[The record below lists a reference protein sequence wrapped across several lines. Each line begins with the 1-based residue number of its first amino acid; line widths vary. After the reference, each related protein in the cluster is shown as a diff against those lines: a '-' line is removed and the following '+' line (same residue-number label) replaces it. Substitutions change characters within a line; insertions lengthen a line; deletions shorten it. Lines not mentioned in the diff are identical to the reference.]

1 MMPDGSVS
9 GTGARGV
16 LLKVPRLTRSSVLD
30 AALLPMT
37 LCVVVGVWEAA
48 VRWLHPASCIVP
60 SPGSVFDALAD
71 MLASGLLASNFLVTF
86 IEAFAGFIA
95 SVVFAVALGILVG
108 EFRTFEKIVY
118 PYLAALQAMPKV
130 ALAPLIVIW
139 FGFGFDS
146 KVILAALI
154 AFFPM
159 LVNTVEG
166 LKSVDEK
173 RVRLLISL
181 DATRWQILYLIK
193 LPNAMPFLVA
203 GVELAATYSMLGAIV
218 AEFVAPSNGIGS
230 YMLSMTAQ
238 MQTSATFAL
247 LGVLAAYGAAVQF
260 LIRLARAYL
269 LFWVQTSPSKPQ

>member
-1 MMPDGSVS
+1 
-9 GTGARGV
+9 
-16 LLKVPRLTRSSVLD
+16 
-30 AALLPMT
+30 
-37 LCVVVGVWEAA
+37 
-48 VRWLHPASCIVP
+48 
-60 SPGSVFDALAD
+60 
-71 MLASGLLASNFLVTF
+71 
-86 IEAFAGFIA
+86 
-95 SVVFAVALGILVG
+95 
-108 EFRTFEKIVY
+108 
-118 PYLAALQAMPKV
+118 MPKV

-173 RVRLLISL
+173 RIRLLISL
-181 DATRWQILYLIK
+181 DATRWQILYFIK

-260 LIRLARAYL
+260 LIKLARAYL
-269 LFWVQTSPSKPQ
+269 LFWVHTTPSKPQ